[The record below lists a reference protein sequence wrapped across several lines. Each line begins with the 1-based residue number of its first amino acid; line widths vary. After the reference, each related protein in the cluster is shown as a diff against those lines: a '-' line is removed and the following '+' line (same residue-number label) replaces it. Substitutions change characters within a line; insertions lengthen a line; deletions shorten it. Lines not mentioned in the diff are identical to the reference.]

1 MSSSPDNDPVA
12 PGKTALGV
20 ADYPIAEKRPELVRS
35 LSGKAMDAVTLEAV
49 MAGEVSMEDL
59 RIDATAL
66 RRQAEIARAAGRPTL
81 AQNFERAADLVAVPQ
96 EVIMKAYDL
105 LRPGRARSRQ
115 DLLDMAAH
123 LRDAHGA
130 TTIAAFIQEA
140 AEVYDRRGLFAFR
153 F

>member
-1 MSSSPDNDPVA
+1 MPPTDAVM
-12 PGKTALGV
+12 TV
-20 ADYPIAEKRPELVRS
+20 ADYPIAEKRPDLVRS
-35 LSGKAMDAVTLEAV
+35 LSGKAMDAITLEAV

-66 RRQAEIARAAGRPTL
+66 RRQAEIARSAGRPTL

-115 DLLDMAAH
+115 ELIDMAAQ
-123 LRDAHGA
+123 LRAAHGA
-130 TTIAAFIQEA
+130 TTIAAFIEEA
-140 AEVYDRRGLFAFR
+140 AEVYEKRGLFAFR